1 MQTAQQPVTQA
12 PSGVVVLEVSSWH
25 CSIHGLTGVLLAS
38 ESHHH
43 PSCATKEVGT
53 GVILT
58 GYDQLGV
65 EEPGILLQLVI
76 IDVTSLGVDL
86 GEEEEG

>member
-1 MQTAQQPVTQA
+1 MQTAQQAVHKHSTHT

-25 CSIHGLTGVLLAS
+25 P
-38 ESHHH
+38 H
-43 PSCATKEVGT
+43 PGPATREVGT

-58 GYDQLGV
+58 CYDQLGV

-76 IDVTSLGVDL
+76 VDVTSLGVDL
-86 GEEEEG
+86 GEEEEGSATLLW